1 MKVALVHDLLV
12 KLGGGER
19 VLKVL
24 SDLYPQAPIYTL
36 LYDEAKVGRVFP
48 KARVRVSGFHKL
60 PKMIRERRRYLFPWM
75 PKMIEAFD
83 FSDYDLVISSS
94 SAYAHGIVT
103 DLGTKHI
110 SYCHSPM
117 RYAWD
122 WTHHYLNE
130 QKIGPFKRMA
140 IRKLMNKIRVWDYY
154 AADRADLYVANS
166 ENVKNR
172 IQKYWR
178 KDSLVLYPP
187 VDVERFKVTP
197 AHGNYFLIVSAL
209 TPFKNIELAIHLF
222 NKVRKHLVIIGEG
235 SDKER
240 LKQLA
245 GPHIDFLGFKPDD
258 VVREY
263 MQNCRALIFPG
274 EEDFGITPVEAMACG
289 KPVLAYGKG
298 GVTESVI
305 AGVSGE
311 FFDEPTVASMEDALA
326 RLLVAEKKY
335 DPNKIRQCA
344 ERFAQAEFEAG
355 IQRIVERT
363 VCSPLSPEGT
373 SSDT

>member
-24 SDLYPQAPIYTL
+24 SDLYPNAPIYTL

-48 KARVRVSGFHKL
+48 KSRVRVSGFHKL
-60 PKMIRERRRYLFPWM
+60 PKILRNQRRYLLPWM
-75 PKMIEAFD
+75 PKMIESFD
-83 FSDYDLVISSS
+83 FSEYDLVISSS

-122 WTHHYLNE
+122 WAHPYLNE
-130 QKIGPFKRMA
+130 QNVGRLKRGI
-140 IRKLMNKIRVWDYY
+140 IRKMLSKIRIWDYY
-154 AADRADLYVANS
+154 ASDRADLILANS
-166 ENVKNR
+166 SNVQKR

-178 KDSLVLYPP
+178 KASTVLYPP

-197 AHGNYFLIVSAL
+197 AHGNYFLIVSTL

-222 NKVRKHLVIIGEG
+222 NKIRKQLIIIGDG
-235 SDKER
+235 ADRER
-240 LKQLA
+240 LKRLA

-298 GVTESVI
+298 GATEI
-305 AGVSGE
+305 
-311 FFDEPTVASMEDALA
+311 L
-326 RLLVAEKKY
+326 
-335 DPNKIRQCA
+335 
-344 ERFAQAEFEAG
+344 
-355 IQRIVERT
+355 
-363 VCSPLSPEGT
+363 
-373 SSDT
+373 

>member
-12 KLGGGER
+12 KFGGAER

-24 SDLYPQAPIYTL
+24 ADLYPQAPIYTL
-36 LYDEAKVGRVFP
+36 LYDESKMGRIFP
-48 KARVRVSGFHKL
+48 KSRVRVSGFHKL
-60 PKMIRERRRYLFPWM
+60 PRMLLNRRRYLIPWM
-75 PKMIEAFD
+75 PKMIESFD

-122 WTHHYLNE
+122 WTHPYLKE
-130 QKIGPFKRMA
+130 QHVGSVKRMA
-140 IRKLMNKIRVWDYY
+140 IRKLLNKIRVWDYY
-154 AADRADLYVANS
+154 ASDRAELLVANS
-166 ENVKNR
+166 ETVRGR

-178 KDSLVLYPP
+178 KKSEVLYPP
-187 VDVERFKVTP
+187 VDVERFNVTKS
-197 AHGNYFLIVSAL
+197 HGNYFLIVSAL
-209 TPFKNIELAIHLF
+209 TPYKNIELAIHLF

-235 SDKER
+235 ADRAR
-240 LKQLA
+240 LQRLA

-263 MQNCRALIFPG
+263 MQNCRAFIFPG

-298 GVTESVI
+298 GVTETVV

-311 FFDEPTVASMEDALA
+311 FFQEPTVESMENALA
-326 RLLVAEKKY
+326 TLLVNERKY
-335 DPNKIRQCA
+335 DPNTIRQCA
-344 ERFAQAEFEAG
+344 ERFAQAEFETG
-355 IQRIVERT
+355 IQRMVEK
-363 VCSPLSPEGT
+363 VMS
-373 SSDT
+373 